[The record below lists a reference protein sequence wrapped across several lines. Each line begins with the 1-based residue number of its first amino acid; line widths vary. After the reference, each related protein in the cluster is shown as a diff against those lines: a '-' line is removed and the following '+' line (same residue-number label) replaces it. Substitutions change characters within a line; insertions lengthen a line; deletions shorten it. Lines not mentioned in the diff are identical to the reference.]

1 MARVPRRGI
10 PQGAGPEEP
19 HGWSAEQEL
28 AGGTSNHGLVVR
40 VGDTVR
46 RPQTPASPAVHA
58 LLRHLE
64 RVGFD
69 GAPRLLGT
77 DDQGREVLSFVAG
90 EAATPPYPAWAR
102 SDTALASVADLLRR
116 YHAAVEDFDPTPHH
130 WGSRVPA
137 AFRGGLVSHNDPN
150 LDNVVFREGRAVA
163 LIDFD
168 LASPGSR
175 LWDVALAAR
184 LWVPLRD
191 PRDVGDERAER
202 VHERLRFFIEA
213 YGLDEHDRRRVAAA
227 VMQTHSWSYDIVHA
241 GAARGQPGY
250 VSYWTAGARAHDV
263 RGRQWLADNVQ
274 RLDAKLAR

>member
-1 MARVPRRGI
+1 MARM
-10 PQGAGPEEP
+10 PQRDAVAGPHLRATEV
-19 HGWSAEQEL
+19 QL
-28 AGGTSNHGLVVR
+28 RGGTSTDGLVVR

-46 RPQTPASPAVHA
+46 RPRTSASPAVHG

-77 DDQGREVLSFVAG
+77 DDQGREILSFVDRV
-90 EAATPPYPAWAR
+90 AATPPCPAWAR
-102 SDTALASVADLLRR
+102 SDAALASLADLLRH
-116 YHAAVEDFDPTPHH
+116 YHAAVQGFDPTPYH

-137 AFRGGLVSHNDPN
+137 AFRTGLVSHNDPN
-150 LDNVVFREGRAVA
+150 LDNVVFRDGEAVS

-168 LASPGSR
+168 LASPGSP

-202 VHERLRFFIEA
+202 VHERLRFFVDA
-213 YGLDEHDRRRVAAA
+213 YGLPEHDRRRVAAA
-227 VMQTHSWSYDIVHA
+227 VMQTHGWSYDIVQA
-241 GAARGQPGY
+241 GASRGQPGY
-250 VSYWTAGARAHDV
+250 VGYWTPRTRAHDQ
-263 RGRQWLADNVQ
+263 RGWRWLAENQ
-274 RLDAKLAR
+274 RRLEATLAR

>member
-1 MARVPRRGI
+1 M
-10 PQGAGPEEP
+10 PQNDAVDDP
-19 HGWSAEQEL
+19 HSRPTEVEL

-46 RPQTPASPAVHA
+46 RPKSPASAAVHA

-77 DDQGREVLSFVAG
+77 DDEGREVLSFVAG
-90 EAATPPYPAWAR
+90 VAATPPYPPWAR
-102 SDTALASVADLLRR
+102 SDQALASVADLLRR
-116 YHAAVEDFDPTPHH
+116 YHAAVQGFDPTPYH

-137 AFRGGLVSHNDPN
+137 AFRTGLVSHNDPN
-150 LDNVVFREGRAVA
+150 LDNVVFRDGEAVA

-168 LASPGSR
+168 LASPGSP

-184 LWVPLRD
+184 LWVTLRA

-202 VHERLRFFIEA
+202 VHERLRFFVEA
-213 YGLDEHDRRRVAAA
+213 YGLHEHDRRRVATA
-227 VMQTHSWSYDIVHA
+227 VLQTHGWSYDIIHA
-241 GAARGQPGY
+241 GASRGQPGY
-250 VSYWTAGARAHDV
+250 VGYWTAAARAHDV
-263 RGRQWLADNVQ
+263 RGRRWLADNLQ
-274 RLDAKLAR
+274 RLDADLAR